1 MPALSFQIVICEP
14 VGIHIWCLKSLEGDE
29 EQECFI
35 MRMVKHRS
43 KLLRDCGISI
53 IRDGELPQIRL

>member
-1 MPALSFQIVICEP
+1 MPAVSFQIVICEP
-14 VGIHIWCLKSLEGDE
+14 LGIHIWFLKSLEGDE

-35 MRMVKHRS
+35 MRMVKHKS
-43 KLLRDCGISI
+43 KLPGDSGISI